1 MVQTQYQHV
10 HRDDQQDVVHTV
22 EDGRESRN
30 ALLGRKVAI
39 LARSVDHGDDG
50 QYIDNEHRDVDD
62 EERKR
67 RPPPRHAGQ
76 SVDTETDER

>member
-50 QYIDNEHRDVDD
+50 QYIDN
-62 EERKR
+62 
-67 RPPPRHAGQ
+67 
-76 SVDTETDER
+76 